1 MYFRHAQAERGALPY
16 SRPVR
21 LVFDVRLDGS
31 ARKLV
36 TVRSALV
43 LVNKL
48 PDTVDVK
55 LVERSPVNAG
65 ECLYVNSYIPGVIW
79 SCLFVCL

>member
-1 MYFRHAQAERGALPY
+1 MYFRHAQAKRGVLPY

-65 ECLYVNSYIPGVIW
+65 ECWYVTSVLHTGCNMVMSVG
-79 SCLFVCL
+79 L